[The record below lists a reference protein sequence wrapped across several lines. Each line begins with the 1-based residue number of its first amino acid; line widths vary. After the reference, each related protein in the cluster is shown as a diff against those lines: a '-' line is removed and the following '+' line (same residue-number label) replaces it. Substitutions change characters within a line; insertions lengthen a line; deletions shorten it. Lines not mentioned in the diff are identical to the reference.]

1 VTARIVAEDRDFF
14 IAHWQRTVFS
24 VYRGVCTVP
33 HVASIT
39 AACNSLLEKHNE
51 SVTYLGVIERGSPA
65 PTESVRRELAT
76 WSRDVVTKM
85 AVAVIVPEGGGFRSA
100 MVRGVGVALTV
111 LAPHNVPFKF
121 AGDVVEGAQLL
132 ARFLPASAGGAEQL
146 AAAVEEARARWA
158 RHS

>member
-1 VTARIVAEDRDFF
+1 MTARIVAEDRDFF
-14 IAHWQRTVFS
+14 VAHWHRTVFS
-24 VYRGVCTVP
+24 VYRGVCTAP

-39 AACNSLLEKHNE
+39 AACNALLEKYHE

-65 PTESVRRELAT
+65 PTEPVRRVLAT
-76 WSRDVVTKM
+76 WSRDVITKM

-121 AGDVVEGAQLL
+121 AGSVAEGAQLL
-132 ARFLPASAGGAEQL
+132 AHFLPASAGGAEQL
-146 AAAVEEARARWA
+146 VAAATEARARWA